1 MNKIK
6 LTKLTKL
13 TKLAIIPLVALPLV
27 AQEFDQDFL
36 NSLPDDIKNDL
47 AEKNSKTQESSS
59 ENYSPYLNSSKLN
72 KDEDL
77 LILKQ
82 RLEYDLQELEQRLG
96 SDDRLVAEVES
107 KLYGAD
113 FFNTFQTT
121 YMPINEPNPDSTYLL
136 DIGDG
141 LEIQLIGQNDYIE
154 DFFINRDGAISLP
167 DIGKITIAGLSLN
180 EASKLIKSKVISAFI
195 GTEAYISLSEIRDIN
210 VLISGNAENPG
221 IYTLSGNSNI
231 LHALSVSGGI
241 NKYGSLREI
250 NLIRDNEVIESL
262 DLYDLLINGEYDLKK
277 RLRSGDVIF
286 VEPRKN
292 VVTIHGAVKRPARY
306 EVLNEQNLFSIIS
319 YANGMKRTAD
329 RDNIF
334 LERILDG
341 TLKTIPIRNEIQFK
355 TIKAVDG
362 DLIYIREY
370 PYRSAK
376 ISGAVVKPGSYT
388 MAAGETIN
396 DLIEKAGGTTEN
408 AYLFGSVY
416 LNEDAK
422 IVNKKSVQLLYELFL
437 DNILSMSEKAVGG
450 DFDLTSIIGLAQEL
464 KKSEQNGRIVVDLL
478 DDNSLNSNQIKDG
491 DELIIPEN
499 NNVVYVYGEISSEGA
514 IMFDQNKD
522 LDFFVGK
529 SGGFKKSADLSSIYI
544 LHPNGESELYSKKRS
559 IFESSPQNEIIIYPG
574 SIIFVPRALDDSTPR
589 RLAAQAYINIVGN
602 LGIALASLAA
612 LSD

>member
-6 LTKLTKL
+6 LIKLT
-13 TKLAIIPLVALPLV
+13 IIPLVALSLV

-47 AEKNSKTQESSS
+47 AEKNSKTQESSG
-59 ENYSPYLNSSKLN
+59 ENYRPYLNSSKLN

-77 LILKQ
+77 SILKQ

-96 SDDRLVAEVES
+96 SDDRLVAEEES

-121 YMPINEPNPDSTYLL
+121 YMPINEPNPDSSYLL
-136 DIGDG
+136 DIGDR

-154 DFFINRDGAISLP
+154 DFYINRDGAISLP
-167 DIGKITIAGLSLN
+167 DIGKITIAGLSLD
-180 EASKLIKSKVISAFI
+180 EASKLIKSKVNSAFI
-195 GTEAYISLSEIRDIN
+195 GTEAYISLSEIRDVN

-241 NKYGSLREI
+241 NEYGSLRKI

-292 VVTIHGAVKRPARY
+292 VVTIYGAVNRPAKY
-306 EVLNEQNLFSIIS
+306 EVLSEQNILSIIG

-329 RDNIF
+329 RENIS

-341 TLKTIPIRNEIQFK
+341 TLKTIPIRNEIQFES
-355 TIKAVDG
+355 IKAIDG

-370 PYRSAK
+370 PYRNAK
-376 ISGAVVKPGSYT
+376 ISGAVVKPGTYA
-388 MAAGETIN
+388 MASGETLN

-408 AYLFGSVY
+408 AYLFGGVY

-422 IVNKKSVQLLYELFL
+422 AVNKKSAQLLYNLFL
-437 DNILSMSEKAVGG
+437 DNILSMSEKAVGSG
-450 DFDLTSIIGLAQEL
+450 FDLTAVVGLAQEL
-464 KKSEQNGRIVVDLL
+464 KKSESNGRVVVDLL
-478 DDNSLNSNQIKDG
+478 DEDSLNLNYIKDG

-499 NNVVYVYGEISSEGA
+499 NNVVYIYGEVSSEGA
-514 IMFDQNKD
+514 VMFDSNQD
-522 LDFFVGK
+522 LDFFVNK
-529 SGGFKKSADLSSIYI
+529 SGGFKDAADLGSIYV

-559 IFESSPQNEIIIYPG
+559 LFESSPKREIKIYPG
-574 SIIFVPRALDDSTPR
+574 SIIFVPRELDESTPR
-589 RLAAQAYINIVGN
+589 RLAAQAYISILGN

-612 LSD
+612 LD

>member
-6 LTKLTKL
+6 LV
-13 TKLAIIPLVALPLV
+13 KLAIIPLISLSLV
-27 AQEFDQDFL
+27 AQELDQDFL

-47 AEKNSKTQESSS
+47 TNKNSKTQESSS
-59 ENYSPYLNSSKLN
+59 ENYRPYLNSSKLN

-82 RLEYDLQELEQRLG
+82 RLEIDLQELEQRLG
-96 SDDRLVAEVES
+96 SDDRLLAEEET

-121 YMPINEPNPDSTYLL
+121 YMPINEPNPDSGYSL
-136 DIGDG
+136 DIGDI
-141 LEIQLIGQNDYIE
+141 LEIQLVGQSNYIE
-154 DFFINRDGAISLP
+154 NFPVKRDGSINLP
-167 DIGKITIAGLSLN
+167 DIGKINIAGLSISQ
-180 EASKLIKSKVISAFI
+180 ASKLIKSKINSAFI
-195 GTEAYISLSEIRDIN
+195 GTEAFISLSNIRDVNIL
-210 VLISGNAENPG
+210 VSGNAQNPG

-262 DLYDLLINGEYDLKK
+262 DLYDLLINGEYDLKN

-292 VVTIHGAVKRPARY
+292 VVTIYGAVKRPAKY
-306 EVLNEQNLFSIIS
+306 EALNEQNLFSIIS

-329 RDNIF
+329 RENIF

-341 TLKTIPIRNEIQFK
+341 SLKTIPIRNEIQFE
-355 TIKAVDG
+355 TIKAIDG

-376 ISGAVVKPGSYT
+376 ISGAVLKPGSYI
-388 MAAGETIN
+388 MAEGETIN

-408 AYLFGSVY
+408 AYLFGGLY
-416 LNEDAK
+416 LNESAK
-422 IVNKKSVQLLYELFL
+422 AVNKKSKQLLYELFL
-437 DNILSMSEKAVGG
+437 DNILSMSEKSVGEKT
-450 DFDLTSIIGLAQEL
+450 FDPTSIIGLAQEL
-464 KKSEQNGRIVVDLL
+464 KRSEPNGRVVIDLL
-478 DDNSLNSNQIKDG
+478 NESSLNANQIKDG

-499 NNVVYVYGEISSEGA
+499 TNVVHIYGEVSSEGA
-514 IMFDQNKD
+514 VMFDQNQD
-522 LDFFVGK
+522 LDFFIDK
-529 SGGFKKSADLSSIYI
+529 SGGFKKSADLGSIYI

-559 IFESSPQNEIIIYPG
+559 LFESSPKNEIKIYPG
-574 SIIFVPRALDDSTPR
+574 SIIFVPRVLDDSTPR
-589 RLAAQAYINIVGN
+589 RLAAQAYISILGN
-602 LGIALASLAA
+602 LGIALASLAS

>member
-6 LTKLTKL
+6 LIKLS
-13 TKLAIIPLVALPLV
+13 IMPLVALSLV
-27 AQEFDQDFL
+27 AQELDQDFL

-59 ENYSPYLNSSKLN
+59 ENYRPYLNSSKLN
-72 KDEDL
+72 KDENL

-96 SDDRLVAEVES
+96 SDDRLVAEEET

-121 YMPINEPNPDSTYLL
+121 YMPINEPNPDSGYSL
-136 DIGDG
+136 DIGDI
-141 LEIQLIGQNDYIE
+141 LEIQLVGQSNYIK
-154 DFFINRDGAISLP
+154 DFPVKRDGSINLP
-167 DIGKITIAGLSLN
+167 DIGKISIAGLSISQ
-180 EASKLIKSKVISAFI
+180 ASKLIKSKINSAFI
-195 GTEAYISLSEIRDIN
+195 GTEAFISLSEIRDVNIL
-210 VLISGNAENPG
+210 VSGNAQNAG

-241 NKYGSLREI
+241 NEYGSLREI

-262 DLYDLLINGEYDLKK
+262 DLYDLLINGQYDLKK

-286 VEPRKN
+286 VEPRKSI
-292 VVTIHGAVKRPARY
+292 VTINGAVKRPAKY
-306 EVLNEQNLFSIIS
+306 EVLDEQNLFSIIR

-329 RDNIF
+329 RENIF

-341 TLKTIPIRNEIQFK
+341 TLKTIPIRNEIQFE
-355 TIKAVDG
+355 TIKAIDG
-362 DLIYIREY
+362 DSIYIREY

-376 ISGAVVKPGSYT
+376 ISGAVVKPGSYI

-408 AYLFGSVY
+408 AYLFGGLY

-422 IVNKKSVQLLYELFL
+422 TINKKSTQLLYELFL
-437 DNILSMSEKAVGG
+437 DNILSMSEKAVGAVTG
-450 DFDLTSIIGLAQEL
+450 NVDLSSIIGIAQEL
-464 KKSEQNGRIVVDLL
+464 KKSEPNGRIVVDLL
-478 DDNSLNSNQIKDG
+478 DDTSLNLNQIKDG

-499 NNVVYVYGEISSEGA
+499 NNVVYIYGEVSSEGA
-514 IMFDQNKD
+514 VMFDQNQD
-522 LDFFVGK
+522 LDFFVDK
-529 SGGFKKSADLSSIYI
+529 SGGFKKSADLSSIYV
-544 LHPNGESELYSKKRS
+544 LHPNGESELYSKKRN
-559 IFESSPQNEIIIYPG
+559 IFESSPKNEIKIYPG
-574 SIIFVPRALDDSTPR
+574 SIIFVPRALDNSAPR
-589 RLAAQAYINIVGN
+589 RLAAQAYIEILGN
-602 LGIALASLAA
+602 LGISLASLAS
-612 LSD
+612 LND

>member
-6 LTKLTKL
+6 LVL
-13 TKLAIIPLVALPLV
+13 IPLVTISLV
-27 AQEFDQDFL
+27 AQQLDEDFL
-36 NSLPDDIKNDL
+36 NSLPVDIKNDL
-47 AEKNSKTQESSS
+47 AEKNSKTQES
-59 ENYSPYLNSSKLN
+59 ENYRPYLNSSKLN

-82 RLEYDLQELEQRLG
+82 RLESDLQELEQRLG
-96 SDDRLVAEVES
+96 SDDRLVAEEES

-121 YMPINEPNPDSTYLL
+121 YMPINEPNPDSKYLL

-141 LEIQLIGQNDYIE
+141 LEIQLIGQNDYIK
-154 DFFINRDGAISLP
+154 DFLINRDGAISLP

-180 EASKLIKSKVISAFI
+180 EASKLIKFKVNSSFI
-195 GTEAYISLSEIRDIN
+195 GTEAYISLSQIRDVN

-231 LHALSVSGGI
+231 LHALSISGGI
-241 NKYGSLREI
+241 NEYGSLREI

-286 VEPRKN
+286 VEPRKS
-292 VVTIHGAVKRPARY
+292 VVTINGAVKRPSKY
-306 EVLNEQNLFSIIS
+306 EVLKEQNLFSIIG

-329 RDNIF
+329 RENIF
-334 LERILDG
+334 LERVLDG
-341 TLKTIPIRNEIQFK
+341 NLKTIPIRNEIQFE
-355 TIKAVDG
+355 TIKAIDG
-362 DLIYIREY
+362 DSIYIREY

-388 MAAGETIN
+388 MAPGETIN

-408 AYLFGSVY
+408 AYLFGGLY

-422 IVNKKSVQLLYELFL
+422 AVNKKSTQLLYELFL
-437 DNILSMSEKAVGG
+437 DNILTMSEKAGENS
-450 DFDLTSIIGLAQEL
+450 FDPTSIIGLAQEL
-464 KKSEQNGRIVVDLL
+464 KNSEPNGRVVIDLL
-478 DDNSLNSNQIKDG
+478 DESSLNLNQIKDG

-499 NNVVYVYGEISSEGA
+499 NNVVYIYGEVSYEGGV
-514 IMFDQNKD
+514 MFDGNQD
-522 LDFFVGK
+522 LDFFINK
-529 SGGFKKSADLSSIYI
+529 SGGFKKSADLGSIYI
-544 LHPNGESELYSKKRS
+544 LHPNGESELYSKKRN
-559 IFESSPQNEIIIYPG
+559 IFESSPQNEIKIYPG

-589 RLAAQAYINIVGN
+589 RLAAQAYISILGN

>member
-6 LTKLTKL
+6 LV
-13 TKLAIIPLVALPLV
+13 KLAIIPLISLSLV
-27 AQEFDQDFL
+27 AQELDQDFL

-47 AEKNSKTQESSS
+47 VEKNSKTQES
-59 ENYSPYLNSSKLN
+59 ENYRPYLNSSKLN

-82 RLEYDLQELEQRLG
+82 RLENDLQELEQRLG
-96 SDDRLVAEVES
+96 SDDRLVTDEEL

-180 EASKLIKSKVISAFI
+180 EASKLIKSKVIAAFI
-195 GTEAYISLSEIRDIN
+195 GTEAYISLSEIRDVN

-231 LHALSVSGGI
+231 LHALSISGGI
-241 NKYGSLREI
+241 NEYGSLREI
-250 NLIRDNEVIESL
+250 NLFRDNEVIESL

-292 VVTIHGAVKRPARY
+292 VVTINGAVKRPAKY
-306 EVLNEQNLFSIIS
+306 EALNGQNLISIIA
-319 YANGMKRTAD
+319 YANGMKKTAD
-329 RDNIF
+329 RENIF

-341 TLKTIPIRNEIQFK
+341 ALKTIPIRNEVQFEN
-355 TIKAVDG
+355 IKAIDG

-376 ISGAVVKPGSYT
+376 ISGAIVKPGSYT

-408 AYLFGSVY
+408 AYLFGGLY

-422 IVNKKSVQLLYELFL
+422 AVNKKSTQLLYELFL
-437 DNILSMSEKAVGG
+437 GNILSMSEKAAGG
-450 DFDLTSIIGLAQEL
+450 DFDFTSIIGLAQEL
-464 KKSEQNGRIVVDLL
+464 KKSESNGRVVIDLL
-478 DDNSLNSNQIKDG
+478 DEDSLNLNQVKNG
-491 DELIIPEN
+491 DELIIPEKS
-499 NNVVYVYGEISSEGA
+499 NVVYIYGEVSSEGA
-514 IMFDQNKD
+514 VMFDQNQN
-522 LDFFVGK
+522 LDFFVNK
-529 SGGFKKSADLSSIYI
+529 SGGFKRSADLGSIYI

-559 IFESSPQNEIIIYPG
+559 IFENSPTNEINIYPG

-589 RLAAQAYINIVGN
+589 RLAAQAYVQILGN
-602 LGIALASLAA
+602 LGIALASLAS
-612 LSD
+612 LND

>member
-6 LTKLTKL
+6 LAL
-13 TKLAIIPLVALPLV
+13 IPLVSISLV
-27 AQEFDQDFL
+27 AQELDQDFL
-36 NSLPDDIKNDL
+36 NSLPNDIKNDL
-47 AEKNSKTQESSS
+47 AEKNSKTQES
-59 ENYSPYLNSSKLN
+59 ENYRPYLNSSKLN

-96 SDDRLVAEVES
+96 SDDRLVAEEES

-136 DIGDG
+136 DVGDG
-141 LEIQLIGQNDYIE
+141 LEIQLIGQNDYIK

-195 GTEAYISLSEIRDIN
+195 GTEAYISLSEIRDVN

-231 LHALSVSGGI
+231 LHALSISGGI
-241 NKYGSLREI
+241 NEYGSLREI

-286 VEPRKN
+286 VEPRKS
-292 VVTIHGAVKRPARY
+292 VVTISGAVKRPAKY

-319 YANGMKRTAD
+319 YSNGMKRTAD
-329 RDNIF
+329 RENIF

-341 TLKTIPIRNEIQFK
+341 SLKTIPIRNEIQFES
-355 TIKAVDG
+355 IKAIDG
-362 DLIYIREY
+362 DTIYIREY

-376 ISGAVVKPGSYT
+376 ISGAVLKPGSYT
-388 MAAGETIN
+388 MSAGETIN

-408 AYLFGSVY
+408 AYLFGGLY

-422 IVNKKSVQLLYELFL
+422 AVNKKSIQLLYELFL
-437 DNILSMSEKAVGG
+437 DNILSMSERSVGEN
-450 DFDLTSIIGLAQEL
+450 FDTTSIIELAQEL
-464 KKSEQNGRIVVDLL
+464 KKSEPNGRVVIDLL
-478 DDNSLNSNQIKDG
+478 DEDSLNSNQIKNG

-499 NNVVYVYGEISSEGA
+499 NNVVYIYGEVSNEGA
-514 IMFDQNKD
+514 VMFDANQD
-522 LDFFVGK
+522 LDSFIYK
-529 SGGFKKSADLSSIYI
+529 SGGFKKTADLRSIYI
-544 LHPNGESELYSKKRS
+544 LQPNGESELYSKKRN
-559 IFESSPQNEIIIYPG
+559 IFESSPQKEIKIYPG
-574 SIIFVPRALDDSTPR
+574 SIIFVPRELDDTTPR
-589 RLAAQAYINIVGN
+589 RLAAQAYISILGN
-602 LGIALASLAA
+602 LGIALASLAS

>member
-6 LTKLTKL
+6 LIKLSL
-13 TKLAIIPLVALPLV
+13 IPLFAISLV
-27 AQEFDQDFL
+27 AQELDQDFL

-47 AEKNSKTQESSS
+47 AEKNSKTQENSS
-59 ENYSPYLNSSKLN
+59 ENYRPYLNSSKLN

-96 SDDRLVAEVES
+96 SDDRLVAEEES

-121 YMPINEPNPDSTYLL
+121 YMPINEPNPDSSYLL

-167 DIGKITIAGLSLN
+167 DIGKITIAGLSVN
-180 EASKLIKSKVISAFI
+180 EASKLIKSKVNSAFI
-195 GTEAYISLSEIRDIN
+195 GTEAYISLSEIRDVN

-241 NKYGSLREI
+241 NEYGSLREI

-292 VVTIHGAVKRPARY
+292 VVTINGAVKRPAKY
-306 EVLNEQNLFSIIS
+306 EALNEQNLFSIIS

-329 RDNIF
+329 RENIF

-341 TLKTIPIRNEIQFK
+341 NLKTIPIRNEIQFE
-355 TIKAVDG
+355 TIKAIDG

-376 ISGAVVKPGSYT
+376 ISGAVLKPGSYT
-388 MAAGETIN
+388 MAEGETIN

-408 AYLFGSVY
+408 AYLFGGLY

-422 IVNKKSVQLLYELFL
+422 AVNKKSKQLLYELFL
-437 DNILSMSEKAVGG
+437 DNILSMSERAVGETS
-450 DFDLTSIIGLAQEL
+450 FDPSSIIGLAQEL
-464 KKSEQNGRIVVDLL
+464 KKSETNGRVVIDLL
-478 DDNSLNSNQIKDG
+478 DEGSLNLNQIKDG

-499 NNVVYVYGEISSEGA
+499 TNVVHIFGEVSSEGA
-514 IMFDQNKD
+514 VMFDQNQD
-522 LDFFVGK
+522 VDFFINK
-529 SGGFKKSADLSSIYI
+529 SGGFKKSADLRSIYI
-544 LHPNGESELYSKKRS
+544 LHPNGESELYSKKRN
-559 IFESSPQNEIIIYPG
+559 IFETSPKNEIKIYPG
-574 SIIFVPRALDDSTPR
+574 SIIFVPRALDESAPR
-589 RLAAQAYINIVGN
+589 RLAAQAYISILGN
-602 LGIALASLAA
+602 LGIGLASLAS

>member
-6 LTKLTKL
+6 LT
-13 TKLAIIPLVALPLV
+13 IIPLVALSLVAQALV

-47 AEKNSKTQESSS
+47 AEKNSKTQESSG
-59 ENYSPYLNSSKLN
+59 ENYRPYLNSSKLN

-77 LILKQ
+77 SILKQ

-96 SDDRLVAEVES
+96 SDDRLVAEEES

-121 YMPINEPNPDSTYLL
+121 YMPINEPNPDSSYLL

-154 DFFINRDGAISLP
+154 DFYINRDGAISLP

-180 EASKLIKSKVISAFI
+180 EASKLIKSKVNSAFI
-195 GTEAYISLSEIRDIN
+195 GTEAYISLSEIRDVN

-241 NKYGSLREI
+241 NEYGSLRKI

-292 VVTIHGAVKRPARY
+292 VVTIYGAVNRPAKY
-306 EVLNEQNLFSIIS
+306 EVLSEQNLLSIIGF
-319 YANGMKRTAD
+319 ANGMKRTAD
-329 RDNIF
+329 RENIY

-341 TLKTIPIRNEIQFK
+341 TLKTIPIRNEIQFES
-355 TIKAVDG
+355 IKAIDG

-370 PYRSAK
+370 PYRNAK
-376 ISGAVVKPGSYT
+376 ISGAVVKPGTYT
-388 MAAGETIN
+388 MASGETLN
-396 DLIEKAGGTTEN
+396 DLIEKAGGTSEN
-408 AYLFGSVY
+408 AYLFGGVY

-422 IVNKKSVQLLYELFL
+422 AVNKKSAQLLYNLFL
-437 DNILSMSEKAVGG
+437 DNILSMSEKAVGSG
-450 DFDLTSIIGLAQEL
+450 FDLTAVVGLAQEL
-464 KKSEQNGRIVVDLL
+464 KKSESNGRVVVDLL
-478 DDNSLNSNQIKDG
+478 DEDALNLNYIKDG
-491 DELIIPEN
+491 DQLIIPEN
-499 NNVVYVYGEISSEGA
+499 NNVVYIYGEVSSEGA
-514 IMFDQNKD
+514 VMFDSNQD
-522 LDFFVGK
+522 IDFFVNK
-529 SGGFKKSADLSSIYI
+529 SGGFKESADLGSIFI
-544 LHPNGESELYSKKRS
+544 LHPNGESELYSKKRN
-559 IFESSPQNEIIIYPG
+559 IFESSPKNEIKIYPG
-574 SIIFVPRALDDSTPR
+574 SIIFVPRAIDESTPR
-589 RLAAQAYINIVGN
+589 RLAAQAYISILGN
-602 LGIALASLAA
+602 LGVALASLAA
-612 LSD
+612 LD

>member
-6 LTKLTKL
+6 LV
-13 TKLAIIPLVALPLV
+13 KLAIMPLISISLV
-27 AQEFDQDFL
+27 AQELDQDFL

-47 AEKNSKTQESSS
+47 TEKNSKTQESSS
-59 ENYSPYLNSSKLN
+59 ENYRPYLNSSKLN

-96 SDDRLVAEVES
+96 SDDRLVAEEES
-107 KLYGAD
+107 KLYGED

-121 YMPINEPNPDSTYLL
+121 YMPINEPNPDSGYSL
-136 DIGDG
+136 DIGDI
-141 LEIQLIGQNDYIE
+141 LEIQLVGQSDYIK
-154 DFFINRDGAISLP
+154 DFPVKRDGSINLP
-167 DIGKITIAGLSLN
+167 DIGKINIAGLSISQ
-180 EASKLIKSKVISAFI
+180 ASKLIKSKINSAFI
-195 GTEAYISLSEIRDIN
+195 GTEAFISLSEIRDVNIL
-210 VLISGNAENPG
+210 VSGNAQNPG

-292 VVTIHGAVKRPARY
+292 VVTINGAVKRPAKY

-329 RDNIF
+329 RENIF

-341 TLKTIPIRNEIQFK
+341 TLKTIPIRNEVQFE
-355 TIKAVDG
+355 TIKAIDG
-362 DLIYIREY
+362 DSIYIREY

-376 ISGAVVKPGSYT
+376 ISGAVLKPGSYT
-388 MAAGETIN
+388 MAEGETIN

-408 AYLFGSVY
+408 AYLFGGLY
-416 LNEDAK
+416 LNEGAK
-422 IVNKKSVQLLYELFL
+422 AVNKKSKQLLYELFL
-437 DNILSMSEKAVGG
+437 DNILSMSEKAAAVGENT
-450 DFDLTSIIGLAQEL
+450 FDPTAIVGLAREL
-464 KKSEQNGRIVVDLL
+464 KKSEPNGRVVINLL
-478 DDNSLNSNQIKDG
+478 DEGSLNANQIKDG

-499 NNVVYVYGEISSEGA
+499 NNVVYIYGEVSSEGA
-514 IMFDQNKD
+514 VMFDPNQD
-522 LDFFVGK
+522 VDFFVAK
-529 SGGFKKSADLSSIYI
+529 SGGLKKSADLSSIYI
-544 LHPNGESELYSKKRS
+544 LHPNGESELYSKKRN
-559 IFESSPQNEIIIYPG
+559 IFDSSPKNEIKIYPG
-574 SIIFVPRALDDSTPR
+574 SIIFVPRLLDDSTPR
-589 RLAAQAYINIVGN
+589 RLAAQAYVSILGN
-602 LGIALASLAA
+602 LGIALASLAS

>member
-1 MNKIK
+1 MNRIK
-6 LTKLTKL
+6 LV
-13 TKLAIIPLVALPLV
+13 KLAIIPLVSLSLV

-59 ENYSPYLNSSKLN
+59 ENYRPYLNSSKLN

-96 SDDRLVAEVES
+96 SDDRLVAEEES

-121 YMPINEPNPDSTYLL
+121 YMPINEPNPDSGYSL
-136 DIGDG
+136 DIGDI
-141 LEIQLIGQNDYIE
+141 LEIQLVGQIDYIK
-154 DFFINRDGAISLP
+154 DFPVKRDGSINLP
-167 DIGKITIAGLSLN
+167 DIGKINIAGLSISQ
-180 EASKLIKSKVISAFI
+180 ASKLIKSKINSAFI
-195 GTEAYISLSEIRDIN
+195 GTEAFISLSEIRDVNIL
-210 VLISGNAENPG
+210 VSGNAQNPG

-250 NLIRDNEVIESL
+250 NLIRDNKVIESL
-262 DLYDLLINGEYDLKK
+262 DLYNLLINGEYDLKK

-292 VVTIHGAVKRPARY
+292 VVTINGAVKRPAKY
-306 EVLNEQNLFSIIS
+306 EVSDEQNLFSIIS

-329 RDNIF
+329 RENIF

-355 TIKAVDG
+355 TIKAIDG
-362 DLIYIREY
+362 DSIYIREY

-376 ISGAVVKPGSYT
+376 ISGAVFKPGSYI
-388 MAAGETIN
+388 MAEGETIN

-408 AYLFGSVY
+408 AYLFGGLY
-416 LNEDAK
+416 LNEGAK
-422 IVNKKSVQLLYELFL
+422 TVNKKSKQLLYELFL
-437 DNILSMSEKAVGG
+437 DNILSMSEKAVGENS
-450 DFDLTSIIGLAQEL
+450 FDSSAIIGLAQEL
-464 KKSEQNGRIVVDLL
+464 KKSEPNGRVVIDLL
-478 DDNSLNSNQIKDG
+478 DEGSLNLNKIKDG

-499 NNVVYVYGEISSEGA
+499 TNVVYIYGEVSSEGA
-514 IMFDQNKD
+514 VVFNPSQE
-522 LDFFVGK
+522 LDFFIDK
-529 SGGFKKSADLSSIYI
+529 SGGFKKSADLESIYI
-544 LHPNGESELYSKKRS
+544 LHPNGESELYSKKRN
-559 IFESSPQNEIIIYPG
+559 IFESSPKNEIKIYPG
-574 SIIFVPRALDDSTPR
+574 SIIFVPRVLDDSTPK
-589 RLAAQAYINIVGN
+589 RLAAQAYISILGN
-602 LGIALASLAA
+602 LGIALASLAS

>member
-6 LTKLTKL
+6 LV
-13 TKLAIIPLVALPLV
+13 KLAIIPLISLSLV
-27 AQEFDQDFL
+27 AQELDQDFL

-47 AEKNSKTQESSS
+47 VEKNSKTQES
-59 ENYSPYLNSSKLN
+59 ENYRPYLNSSKLN

-82 RLEYDLQELEQRLG
+82 RLENDLQELEQRLG
-96 SDDRLVAEVES
+96 SDDRLVTDEEL

-180 EASKLIKSKVISAFI
+180 EASKLIKSKVIAAFI
-195 GTEAYISLSEIRDIN
+195 GTEAYISLSEIRDVN

-231 LHALSVSGGI
+231 LHALSISGGI
-241 NKYGSLREI
+241 NEYGSLREI
-250 NLIRDNEVIESL
+250 NLFRDNEVIESL

-292 VVTIHGAVKRPARY
+292 VVTINGAVKRPAKY
-306 EVLNEQNLFSIIS
+306 EALNGQNLISIIA
-319 YANGMKRTAD
+319 YANGMKKTAD
-329 RDNIF
+329 RENIF

-341 TLKTIPIRNEIQFK
+341 ALKTIPIRNEVQFEN
-355 TIKAVDG
+355 IKAIDG

-376 ISGAVVKPGSYT
+376 ISGAIVKPGSYT

-408 AYLFGSVY
+408 AYLFGGLY

-422 IVNKKSVQLLYELFL
+422 AVNKKSTQLLYELFL
-437 DNILSMSEKAVGG
+437 GNILSMSEKAAGG
-450 DFDLTSIIGLAQEL
+450 DFDFTSIIGLAQEL
-464 KKSEQNGRIVVDLL
+464 KKSESNGRVVIDLL
-478 DDNSLNSNQIKDG
+478 DEDSLNLNQVKNG
-491 DELIIPEN
+491 DELIIPEKS
-499 NNVVYVYGEISSEGA
+499 NVVYIYGEVSSEGA
-514 IMFDQNKD
+514 VMFDQNQN
-522 LDFFVGK
+522 LDFFVNK
-529 SGGFKKSADLSSIYI
+529 SGGFKRSADLGSIYI

-559 IFESSPQNEIIIYPG
+559 IFENSPTNEINIYPG

-589 RLAAQAYINIVGN
+589 RLASQAYVSILGN
-602 LGIALASLAA
+602 LGIALASLAS
-612 LSD
+612 LND

>member
-6 LTKLTKL
+6 LVNLV
-13 TKLAIIPLVALPLV
+13 IMPLIALSLV
-27 AQEFDQDFL
+27 AQELDQDFL

-47 AEKNSKTQESSS
+47 TEKNSKTQESSS
-59 ENYSPYLNSSKLN
+59 ENYRPYLNSSKLN

-96 SDDRLVAEVES
+96 SDDRLVAEEES

-121 YMPINEPNPDSTYLL
+121 YMPINEPNPDSGYSL
-136 DIGDG
+136 DIGDV
-141 LEIQLIGQNDYIE
+141 LEIQLVGQSDYIK
-154 DFFINRDGAISLP
+154 DFPVKSDGSINLP
-167 DIGKITIAGLSLN
+167 DIGKINIAGLSISQ
-180 EASKLIKSKVISAFI
+180 ASNLIKSKINSAFI
-195 GTEAYISLSEIRDIN
+195 GTEAFISLSEIRDVNIL
-210 VLISGNAENPG
+210 VSGNAQNPG

-292 VVTIHGAVKRPARY
+292 VVTINGAVKRPAKY
-306 EVLNEQNLFSIIS
+306 EVLNEQNLLSIIS

-329 RDNIF
+329 RENIF

-341 TLKTIPIRNEIQFK
+341 TLKTIPIRNEIQFE
-355 TIKAVDG
+355 TIKAIDG
-362 DLIYIREY
+362 DSIYIREY
-370 PYRSAK
+370 AYRSAK

-408 AYLFGSVY
+408 AYLFGGLY

-422 IVNKKSVQLLYELFL
+422 AVNKKSKQLLYDLFL
-437 DNILSMSEKAVGG
+437 DNILSMSEKAVGE
-450 DFDLTSIIGLAQEL
+450 DSFDATSFIGLAQEL
-464 KKSEQNGRIVVDLL
+464 KNSEPNGRVVIDLL
-478 DDNSLNSNQIKDG
+478 DEGSLNLNQIKDG

-499 NNVVYVYGEISSEGA
+499 NNVVYIYGEVSNEGA
-514 IMFDQNKD
+514 VMFDQIQD
-522 LDFFVGK
+522 VDFFVDK

-544 LHPNGESELYSKKRS
+544 LHPNGESELYSKKRN
-559 IFESSPQNEIIIYPG
+559 IFESSPENEIKIYPG
-574 SIIFVPRALDDSTPR
+574 SIIFVPRVLDNSTPR
-589 RLAAQAYINIVGN
+589 RLAAQAYVSILGN
-602 LGIALASLAA
+602 LGIALASLAS

>member
-1 MNKIK
+1 MNKILLIK
-6 LTKLTKL
+6 LL
-13 TKLAIIPLVALPLV
+13 IIPLFAISLI
-27 AQEFDQDFL
+27 AQELDEDFL

-47 AEKNSKTQESSS
+47 AEKNSKTQES
-59 ENYSPYLNSSKLN
+59 ENYRPYLNSSKLN

-82 RLEYDLQELEQRLG
+82 RLENDLQELEQRLG
-96 SDDRLVAEVES
+96 SDDRLVAEEEL
-107 KLYGAD
+107 KIYGAD

-136 DIGDG
+136 DVGDG
-141 LEIQLIGQNDYIE
+141 LEIQLIGQNDYIK

-195 GTEAYISLSEIRDIN
+195 GTEAYISLSEIRDVN

-231 LHALSVSGGI
+231 LHALSISGGI
-241 NKYGSLREI
+241 NEYGSLREI
-250 NLIRDNEVIESL
+250 NLLRDNEVIESL
-262 DLYDLLINGEYDLKK
+262 DLYDLLINGEFNLKK

-292 VVTIHGAVKRPARY
+292 VVTINGAVKRPAKY
-306 EVLNEQNLFSIIS
+306 EVLSQQNLISIIT
-319 YANGMKRTAD
+319 YANGMKKTAD
-329 RDNIF
+329 RENIF

-341 TLKTIPIRNEIQFK
+341 SLKTIPVRNEVQFE
-355 TIKAVDG
+355 TIKAIDG

-370 PYRSAK
+370 PYRNAK

-396 DLIEKAGGTTEN
+396 DLIKKAGGTTEN
-408 AYLFGSVY
+408 AYLFGGLY

-422 IVNKKSVQLLYELFL
+422 AVNKKSTQLLYELFL
-437 DNILSMSEKAVGG
+437 DNILSMSEKSAGG
-450 DFDLTSIIGLAQEL
+450 DFDFTSIIGLAQEL
-464 KKSEQNGRIVVDLL
+464 KKSESNGRVVIDLL
-478 DDNSLNSNQIKDG
+478 DEGSLNLNKVKNG
-491 DELIIPEN
+491 DELIIPER
-499 NNVVYVYGEISSEGA
+499 NNVVYIYGEVSSEGA
-514 IMFDQNKD
+514 VMFDQNQD
-522 LDFFVGK
+522 LDFFVNK
-529 SGGFKKSADLSSIYI
+529 SGGFKRTADLDSIYI

-559 IFESSPQNEIIIYPG
+559 IFESSPTNEINIYPG
-574 SIIFVPRALDDSTPR
+574 SIIFVPRTLDDSTPR
-589 RLAAQAYINIVGN
+589 RLAAQAYVQILGN
-602 LGIALASLAA
+602 LGIALASLAS
-612 LSD
+612 LND

>member
-6 LTKLTKL
+6 LI
-13 TKLAIIPLVALPLV
+13 KLAIIPLVSLSLV
-27 AQEFDQDFL
+27 AQELDQDFL

-47 AEKNSKTQESSS
+47 TEKNSKTQESSS
-59 ENYSPYLNSSKLN
+59 ENYRPYLNSSKLN

-96 SDDRLVAEVES
+96 SDDRLVAEEES

-121 YMPINEPNPDSTYLL
+121 YMPINEPNPDSGYSL
-136 DIGDG
+136 DIGDI
-141 LEIQLIGQNDYIE
+141 LEIQLVGQSDYIK
-154 DFFINRDGAISLP
+154 DFPVKRDGSINLP
-167 DIGKITIAGLSLN
+167 DIGKINIAGLSISQ
-180 EASKLIKSKVISAFI
+180 ASKLIKSKINSAFI
-195 GTEAYISLSEIRDIN
+195 GTEAFISLSEIRDVNIL
-210 VLISGNAENPG
+210 VSGNAQNPG
-221 IYTLSGNSNI
+221 IYTLTGNSNI
-231 LHALSVSGGI
+231 LHALSISGGI
-241 NKYGSLREI
+241 NEYGSLREI

-292 VVTIHGAVKRPARY
+292 VVTINGAVKRPAKY
-306 EVLNEQNLFSIIS
+306 EVLNEQNLFSIIG

-329 RDNIF
+329 RENIF

-341 TLKTIPIRNEIQFK
+341 TLKTISIRNEIQFE
-355 TIKAVDG
+355 TIKAIDG
-362 DLIYIREY
+362 DSIYIREY

-396 DLIEKAGGTTEN
+396 DLIEKAGGITEN
-408 AYLFGSVY
+408 AYLFGGLY

-422 IVNKKSVQLLYELFL
+422 AVNKKSKQLLYELFL

-450 DFDLTSIIGLAQEL
+450 VIPFNPSSIIGLAQEL
-464 KKSEQNGRIVVDLL
+464 KKSEPNGRVVINLL
-478 DDNSLNSNQIKDG
+478 DEDSLNLNQIKDG

-499 NNVVYVYGEISSEGA
+499 NNVVYIYGEVSYEGA
-514 IMFDQNKD
+514 VMFDQNQD
-522 LDFFVGK
+522 VDFFVGK

-544 LHPNGESELYSKKRS
+544 MHPNGESELYSKKRN
-559 IFESSPQNEIIIYPG
+559 IFESSPKNEIKIYPG
-574 SIIFVPRALDDSTPR
+574 SIIFVPRVLDNSTPR
-589 RLAAQAYINIVGN
+589 RLATQAYVTILGN
-602 LGIALASLAA
+602 LGIAIASLASI
-612 LSD
+612 SD

>member
-6 LTKLTKL
+6 LI
-13 TKLAIIPLVALPLV
+13 KLAIIPLVSLSLV
-27 AQEFDQDFL
+27 AQELDQDFL

-59 ENYSPYLNSSKLN
+59 ENYRPYLNSSKLN

-96 SDDRLVAEVES
+96 SDDRLVAEEET
-107 KLYGAD
+107 KLYGED

-121 YMPINEPNPDSTYLL
+121 YMPINEPNPDSGYSL
-136 DIGDG
+136 DIGDI
-141 LEIQLIGQNDYIE
+141 LEIQLVGQSNYIE
-154 DFFINRDGAISLP
+154 DFPVKRDGSINLP
-167 DIGKITIAGLSLN
+167 DIGKINIAGLSISQ
-180 EASKLIKSKVISAFI
+180 ASKLIKSKINSAFI
-195 GTEAYISLSEIRDIN
+195 GTEAFISLSEIRDVNIL
-210 VLISGNAENPG
+210 VSGNAQNPG

-292 VVTIHGAVKRPARY
+292 VVTINGAVKRPAKY

-329 RDNIF
+329 RENIF

-341 TLKTIPIRNEIQFK
+341 TLKTIPIRNEVQFE
-355 TIKAVDG
+355 TIKAIDG
-362 DLIYIREY
+362 DSIYIREY

-376 ISGAVVKPGSYT
+376 ISGAVLKPGSYT
-388 MAAGETIN
+388 MAEGETIN

-408 AYLFGSVY
+408 ANLFGGLY

-422 IVNKKSVQLLYELFL
+422 AINKKSTQLLYELFL
-437 DNILSMSEKAVGG
+437 DNNLSMSEKAAAVGENT
-450 DFDLTSIIGLAQEL
+450 FDPTAIVGLAREL
-464 KKSEQNGRIVVDLL
+464 KKSEPNGRVVINLL
-478 DDNSLNSNQIKDG
+478 DEGSLNANQIKDG

-499 NNVVYVYGEISSEGA
+499 NNVVYIYGEVSSEGA
-514 IMFDQNKD
+514 VMFDPNQD
-522 LDFFVGK
+522 VDFFVAK
-529 SGGFKKSADLSSIYI
+529 SGGLKKSADLSSIYI
-544 LHPNGESELYSKKRS
+544 LHPNGESELYSKKRN
-559 IFESSPQNEIIIYPG
+559 IFESSPKNEIKIYPG
-574 SIIFVPRALDDSTPR
+574 SIIFVPRVLDDSTPS
-589 RLAAQAYINIVGN
+589 RLAAQAYVSILGN
-602 LGIALASLAA
+602 LGIALASLAS

>member
-6 LTKLTKL
+6 LI
-13 TKLAIIPLVALPLV
+13 KLAIIPLVALSLV
-27 AQEFDQDFL
+27 AQELDQDFL

-47 AEKNSKTQESSS
+47 TEKNSKTQESSS
-59 ENYSPYLNSSKLN
+59 ENYRPYLNSSKLN

-96 SDDRLVAEVES
+96 SDDRLVAEEES
-107 KLYGAD
+107 KLYGED

-121 YMPINEPNPDSTYLL
+121 YMPINEPNPDSGYSL
-136 DIGDG
+136 DIGDI
-141 LEIQLIGQNDYIE
+141 LEIQLVGQSDYIK
-154 DFFINRDGAISLP
+154 DFPVKRDGSINLP
-167 DIGKITIAGLSLN
+167 DIGKINIAGLSISQ
-180 EASKLIKSKVISAFI
+180 ASKLIKSKINSAFI
-195 GTEAYISLSEIRDIN
+195 GTEAFISLSEIRDVNIL
-210 VLISGNAENPG
+210 VSGNAQNPG
-221 IYTLSGNSNI
+221 IYTLPGNSNI

-292 VVTIHGAVKRPARY
+292 VVTINGAVKRPAKY

-329 RDNIF
+329 RENIF

-341 TLKTIPIRNEIQFK
+341 TLKTIPIRNEVQFE
-355 TIKAVDG
+355 TIKAIDG
-362 DLIYIREY
+362 DSIYIREY

-388 MAAGETIN
+388 MAEGETIN

-408 AYLFGSVY
+408 ANLFGGLY

-422 IVNKKSVQLLYELFL
+422 AINKKSAHLL
-437 DNILSMSEKAVGG
+437 
-450 DFDLTSIIGLAQEL
+450 
-464 KKSEQNGRIVVDLL
+464 
-478 DDNSLNSNQIKDG
+478 
-491 DELIIPEN
+491 
-499 NNVVYVYGEISSEGA
+499 
-514 IMFDQNKD
+514 
-522 LDFFVGK
+522 
-529 SGGFKKSADLSSIYI
+529 
-544 LHPNGESELYSKKRS
+544 
-559 IFESSPQNEIIIYPG
+559 
-574 SIIFVPRALDDSTPR
+574 
-589 RLAAQAYINIVGN
+589 
-602 LGIALASLAA
+602 
-612 LSD
+612 